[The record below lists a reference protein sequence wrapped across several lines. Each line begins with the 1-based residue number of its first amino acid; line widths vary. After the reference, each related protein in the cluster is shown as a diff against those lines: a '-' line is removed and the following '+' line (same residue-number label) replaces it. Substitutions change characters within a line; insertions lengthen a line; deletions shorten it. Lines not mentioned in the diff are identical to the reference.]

1 MRPRRAG
8 SLGRRLARW
17 LALLTLVGL
26 ALTCLG
32 IYTVTALSFKERQMD
47 TLRQQQIQVNLSLL
61 RQQGW
66 EAVRLHTSLTMA
78 WSADRT

>member
-1 MRPRRAG
+1 MPDRWDGGLPAG
-8 SLGRRLARW
+8 SPSH
-17 LALLTLVGL
+17 LVGL

-47 TLRQQQIQVNLSLL
+47 TLRQQQIQVNHPLP
-61 RQQGW
+61 RQQG
-66 EAVRLHTSLTMA
+66 VRSGTLRTSSTMA